1 MIKVLVL
8 CDDVWHPG
16 EVIERG
22 LEDLQD
28 CRFHFDFVRDA
39 KDILTEDMLEK
50 YPVIMNCKSN
60 NLHAGNHAPWFED
73 GVTEVGVKE
82 LEAYVKNGG
91 GFLSVH
97 AGNTYHETNCPE
109 YAAFVGN
116 HFVTHP
122 PRCRVEVKVV
132 GKHPVTEGVTD
143 FSIRD
148 EHYQI
153 TNLASDAQILLE
165 SVSENGGK
173 QVASYVR
180 TLGKGRICVLTPGHI
195 MAVWKH
201 EMFRKILENAIN
213 WCAKQGD

>member
-1 MIKVLVL
+1 MTAGIESKKIDTRFFCKEFIYFFVMMSDNRYNLSERETDMIKVLVL

-60 NLHAGNHAPWFED
+60 NLHAGN
-73 GVTEVGVKE
+73 
-82 LEAYVKNGG
+82 
-91 GFLSVH
+91 
-97 AGNTYHETNCPE
+97 TYHETNCPE

-122 PRCRVEVKVV
+122 PRCQVEVKVV
-132 GKHPVTEGVTD
+132 GKHPITEGVTD
-143 FSIRD
+143 FQSVMSTIR
-148 EHYQI
+148 
-153 TNLASDAQILLE
+153 LPILHRMQKSFWNPFPKAAENWLLPMSARWGREE
-165 SVSENGGK
+165 SV
-173 QVASYVR
+173 
-180 TLGKGRICVLTPGHI
+180 C
-195 MAVWKH
+195 
-201 EMFRKILENAIN
+201 
-213 WCAKQGD
+213 